1 MRTSGERSSAQGWRL
16 AVAAV
21 VVVVGGVVAAVWLP
35 NWSAEQSDVVERL
48 GWLVGGIGAPLVAL
62 LVWAVGR
69 RGSGA
74 GADAAS
80 EGGGVRNSVTGTVH
94 GPVTQARDIREL
106 HIGGPGSPT
115 S

>member
-1 MRTSGERSSAQGWRL
+1 MRTSGERSPAQGWRL
-16 AVAAV
+16 AVVAV
-21 VVVVGGVVAAVWLP
+21 VVVVGGVAAAVWLP

-74 GADAAS
+74 EADAS

-94 GPVTQARDIREL
+94 GPVTQARDIKEL
-106 HIGGPGSPT
+106 HIGGPGRPT
-115 S
+115 N